1 MKEKDGRSETY
12 EELLIKTLPTHLQV
26 SINGFL
32 KAKEEGD
39 DILQALW
46 WGEIYGSINSA
57 ETDMEIPSD
66 LAWDLREEYLGM
78 DRNYDPFKEDREAWE
93 KGKKEEL

>member
-12 EELLIKTLPTHLQV
+12 EELLIKTLPMHLQV

-57 ETDMEIPSD
+57 ETDMEISSD
-66 LAWDLREEYLGM
+66 LAWELREKYLGM
-78 DRNYDPFKEDREAWE
+78 VRNNGR
-93 KGKKEEL
+93 L

>member
-1 MKEKDGRSETY
+1 MSE
-12 EELLIKTLPTHLQV
+12 EIDLKTLPKHLQV

-32 KAKEEGD
+32 EAERDGD

-57 ETDMEIPSD
+57 EVDREIPSD
-66 LAWDLREEYLGM
+66 LAWRLREKYLGM
-78 DRNYDPFKEDREAWE
+78 VKDW
-93 KGKKEEL
+93 

>member
-57 ETDMEIPSD
+57 ETDMEISSD
-66 LAWDLREEYLGM
+66 LAWELREKYLGM
-78 DRNYDPFKEDREAWE
+78 VRNDGR
-93 KGKKEEL
+93 L

>member
-1 MKEKDGRSETY
+1 MEEKEGRPEAY
-12 EELLIKTLPTHLQV
+12 EELLIKTLPMHLQV

-57 ETDMEIPSD
+57 ETDMEISSE
-66 LAWDLREEYLGM
+66 LAWNLREKYLGM
-78 DRNYDPFKEDREAWE
+78 VRSDGR
-93 KGKKEEL
+93 L

>member
-1 MKEKDGRSETY
+1 MKEREDRPETY
-12 EELLIKTLPTHLQV
+12 EELLMKTLPMHLQV

-39 DILQALW
+39 DILQAMW

-57 ETDMEIPSD
+57 ETDMDISSD
-66 LAWDLREEYLGM
+66 LAWELREKYLGM
-78 DRNYDPFKEDREAWE
+78 DRNYDPFKEEREAWE